1 MQHQQK
7 SSFRLRTI
15 LFLFAGLLVLAQPN
29 RTIAQGRKGAISG
42 HVTDNSGGVLQ
53 GAQISVESKDISA
66 VSDVQGQFYIN
77 ALDPGNYTLTVTYV
91 GFQTYT
97 GKVDVAAGQVA
108 NFEAKLE
115 VGSQNLEVLVTAE
128 RASGEAEEINRQLT
142 ADNLV
147 QVLSSDVIRSLP
159 NANMADAL
167 GRLPSVTLERDE
179 GEGKYVQVRGTEP
192 RLTNVTIDG
201 ISVPSPENFGRQI
214 KLDAIPADIV
224 ESVEINKTLQANMD
238 ADGIGGSVNLV
249 TKTAGE
255 RPTVNV
261 STMGGYTPIIG
272 GRGLIETTGT
282 VGQRFGSNKRFGA
295 LIGGSYDW
303 NGRGINDMEPSPDA
317 INNNGAPGAAFP
329 DNADL
334 RNYRYYRTRWGLA
347 GSTDYKL
354 AEGSNIYLHGFYSD
368 FKNYGERWVYNIADN
383 TPTVTLING
392 SGGNPTFNASIRR
405 PDYAIANLVAGG
417 KHVLTTAWFA
427 WDVAASR
434 ARQLERGDPQANFR
448 ATPAFQATGSA
459 CQYNQAATTDIYHP
473 QWSQSCFTEIG
484 NPANFQLHDFDV
496 LGHGLTAQL
505 NLQITGAGAKRYHL
519 GSRLA
524 TIEVGGGYRNAHK
537 FDDSFRTNYAPNSTA
552 PVSALLLSNFTN
564 TVTNSDYYGGGYK
577 QGPFADWAKVLAYFN
592 ANPSQFSLRRGQ
604 LGPGDNATNYD
615 LVEKVGAGYVMNTV
629 DLTNRI
635 RLVAGLR
642 FENTVLDTTVP
653 TFGACANRTNTGSCG
668 LVNSSGSYLKP
679 LPSASLRFRLDNDT
693 DVRVVYGR
701 GLGRPNPT
709 DIAQAVSVTFAGPG
723 AAGNTAT
730 LGNPN
735 LKAETADNIDILI
748 EHTLK
753 PFGQISAGVFYKN
766 ITDPIVNTTVKESF
780 TPPPNTG
787 EPADIYHVTQSINA
801 GSARLIG
808 FEAAYLQHLTF
819 LPGLLGGLG
828 ISANYGYTSS
838 RITDLPGRS
847 DNPRLLRSAP
857 NTWNISPTYD
867 RGRLSV
873 RAGFSYN
880 QANIF
885 AYQFQ
890 DGKTPLPDGTIPGA
904 TQGGLNGPNSDNYLY
919 SHLEIDIQGSY
930 RMVHGLSFVMYGLN
944 LNNEVF
950 GFYNGSTQYWNQR
963 EYYRPTVAAGIR
975 WSPLHEK

>member
-7 SSFRLRTI
+7 NSLRLRTI

-53 GAQISVESKDISA
+53 GAQITLEAQGISA
-66 VSDVQGQFYIN
+66 VSDIQGQFFIN
-77 ALDPGNYTLTVTYV
+77 ALDPGSYTLTVTYV
-91 GFQTYT
+91 GFKTFT
-97 GKVDVAAGQVA
+97 GKVDVTSGQVA

-115 VGSQNLEVLVTAE
+115 VASQDLEVLVTAE

-192 RLTNVTIDG
+192 RLTNVSIDG
-201 ISVPSPENFGRQI
+201 IIVPSPENNVRQI

-255 RPTVNV
+255 RPTINV
-261 STMGGYTPIIG
+261 SGMGGVTPIIG
-272 GRGLIETTGT
+272 NRPLVETTGT
-282 VGQRFGSNKRFGA
+282 VGQRFGATKKFGA

-303 NGRGINDMEPSPDA
+303 NGRGINDQEPSPDA
-317 INNNGAPGAAFP
+317 INNNGAPGAPFY
-329 DNADL
+329 DGTDF
-334 RNYRYYRTRWGLA
+334 RNYRYNRTRWGLA

-368 FKNYGERWVYNIADN
+368 FKNYGDRWVYHVNDN
-383 TPTVTLING
+383 TTPPPNTFNST
-392 SGGNPTFNASIRR
+392 GGTPSFNASIRR
-405 PDYAIANLVAGG
+405 PDYAISNLVAGG
-417 KHVLTTAWFA
+417 KHVLTTTWFS
-427 WDVAASR
+427 WDVSASR
-434 ARQLERGDPQANFR
+434 SRQLERGDPQANFGT
-448 ATPAFQATGSA
+448 AAGFNGGGPST
-459 CQYNQAATTDIYHP
+459 CQYNLAGTTDPYTP
-473 QWSQSCFTEIG
+473 QWSPSCFTEIAS
-484 NPANFQLHDFDV
+484 PANFQLNNFDV
-496 LGHGLTAQL
+496 FGHGLSAQV
-505 NLQITGAGAKRYHL
+505 NLQITGAGAKRYHI

-524 TIEVGGGYRNAHK
+524 TIEVGGRYRNAHK
-537 FDDSFRTNYAPNSTA
+537 FDDSFTTNLAPNAGVVLPLTM
-552 PVSALLLSNFTN
+552 FTN
-564 TVTNSDYYGGGYK
+564 TVTNPGYYGGAYK
-577 QGPFADWAKVLAYFN
+577 MGPFADWSKVFAYFN
-592 ANPSQFSLRRGQ
+592 AHPSQFTLRRGQ
-604 LGPGDNATNYD
+604 LGPGENGTNYD
-615 LVEKVGAGYVMNTV
+615 LVEKVGAGYIMNTV

-642 FENTVLDTTVP
+642 FENTALDTTVP
-653 TFGACANRTNTGSCG
+653 SFGTCDPTQPNTTVFCG
-668 LVNSSGSYLKP
+668 LVNSSGSYLKT
-679 LPSASLRFRLDNDT
+679 LPSASLRFGIGNET
-693 DVRVVYGR
+693 DIRVVYGR

-709 DIAQAVSVTFAGPG
+709 DIAQALSVTFVAPG
-723 AAGNTAT
+723 SVGNTVS

-735 LKAETADNIDILI
+735 LKAETADNFDILI

-766 ITDPIVNTTVKESF
+766 ITDPIVSTTIKEFF
-780 TPPPNTG
+780 TPPPNLAQ
-787 EPADIYHVTQSINA
+787 PAGTYLVTQSINA
-801 GSARLIG
+801 GSARVIG
-808 FEAAYLQHLTF
+808 FEAAYVQHLTF

-828 ISANYGYTSS
+828 LSANYGYTGS
-838 RITDLPGRS
+838 RIAGLPGRS

-857 NTWNISPTYD
+857 NTWNVSPTYD

-880 QANIF
+880 EANIF
-885 AYQFQ
+885 SYQFQ
-890 DGKTPLPDGTIPGA
+890 DSTP
-904 TQGGLNGPNSDNYLY
+904 GGLHGPNSDNYLY

-950 GFYNGSTQYWNQR
+950 GFYNGSTQYFNQR
-963 EYYRPTVAAGIR
+963 EYYKPTIAAGFR